1 MKCVFI
7 AAVVVDNVVV
17 DNDAVVLIAACVNAT
32 IIVEY
37 DIVCMI
43 LMG

>member
-1 MKCVFI
+1 MKYVFI

-17 DNDAVVLIAACVNAT
+17 DNDAVVLIAACGNAT
-32 IIVEY
+32 MIVEY